1 LWHGLQW
8 QSEVRTVKE
17 SAPPF
22 GGPPADEAP
31 DGPPVPDDS
40 APEEDGPPKDEGED
54 KPKDEKGGEK
64 GMEHML
70 SQIFDMMTKMTDALG
85 LSDPSGP
92 VPGMDEGPAPDGPPA
107 PPSGK
112 PGVDASGKQHVVHE
126 RSLKPGEAPP
136 GTTPIGSPSFAHV
149 KGHPWEEDIR
159 QGAKEILLE
168 DVQGD
173 DSIGVIAS
181 ELRGLAEPV
190 GYRVEQITPFDRGGV
205 RHVRAKV
212 VKV

>member
-1 LWHGLQW
+1 MDLNLQVIQGPSVEKVSTREEAERSLRSHPMFPKTASVSLEAINGHW
-8 QSEVRTVKE
+8 VAAIATPQIVKE
-17 SAPPF
+17 SAP
-22 GGPPADEAP
+22 
-31 DGPPVPDDS
+31 
-40 APEEDGPPKDEGED
+40 
-54 KPKDEKGGEK
+54 
-64 GMEHML
+64 
-70 SQIFDMMTKMTDALG
+70 
-85 LSDPSGP
+85 
-92 VPGMDEGPAPDGPPA
+92 PPA